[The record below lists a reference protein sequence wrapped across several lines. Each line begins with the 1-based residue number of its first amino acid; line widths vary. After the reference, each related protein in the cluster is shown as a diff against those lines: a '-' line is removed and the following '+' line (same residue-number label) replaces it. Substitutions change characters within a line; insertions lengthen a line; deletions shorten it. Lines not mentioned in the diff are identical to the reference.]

1 MAEGRLKA
9 AAQHAMVYLASPRAA
24 IGGIAAMVLLRRVAS
39 ARRPGLLGS
48 PRQLRSPRSQG
59 TVGSNVRRRTGQ
71 VFLSAA
77 LALAALALPALTVA
91 QEGNAEEGAE
101 VFKKCRACH
110 DVGPGAKNK
119 VGPVLNDIVGR
130 KAGTIEGFPYSDAN
144 KSAGGKGLVWTED
157 VLFKY
162 LENPLSFMP
171 GTKMA
176 FAGLKDPQDRKDI
189 IAYLKKY
196 TK

>member
-1 MAEGRLKA
+1 MKRRDPRVLLSATMAMA
-9 AAQHAMVYLASPRAA
+9 AALMMAA
-24 IGGIAAMVLLRRVAS
+24 PAA
-39 ARRPGLLGS
+39 
-48 PRQLRSPRSQG
+48 
-59 TVGSNVRRRTGQ
+59 
-71 VFLSAA
+71 
-77 LALAALALPALTVA
+77 A

-110 DVGPGAKNK
+110 DVGPEAKNK
-119 VGPVLNDIVGR
+119 VGPLLNEIVGR
-130 KAGTIEGFPYSDAN
+130 KAGTIEGFAYSEAN

-162 LENPLSFMP
+162 LENPLAFMP

-176 FAGLKDPQDRKDI
+176 FAGLKDPQDRKDV
-189 IAYLKKY
+189 IAFLKKH

>member
-1 MAEGRLKA
+1 MKRRDPRVLLSATMAMA
-9 AAQHAMVYLASPRAA
+9 AALMMA
-24 IGGIAAMVLLRRVAS
+24 
-39 ARRPGLLGS
+39 
-48 PRQLRSPRSQG
+48 
-59 TVGSNVRRRTGQ
+59 T
-71 VFLSAA
+71 
-77 LALAALALPALTVA
+77 PAVA

-110 DVGPGAKNK
+110 DVGPEAKNK
-119 VGPVLNDIVGR
+119 VGPLLNDIVGR
-130 KAGTIEGFPYSDAN
+130 KAGTIEGFNYSEAN

-162 LENPLSFMP
+162 LENPLAFMP

-176 FAGLKDPQDRKDI
+176 FAGLKDPQDRKDL
-189 IAYLKKY
+189 IAFLRKH